1 MNAMKLLKQGI
12 ETSNWQNVIS
22 AFEMLTGEKLIVQN
36 ESPSS
41 LLMDLQSLVNK
52 YSESTFPPS
61 DLTEIDT
68 PTPTP
73 TPVKS
78 STKSSKKATKTKTPS
93 VEPNVRDIE
102 KLLTLNVKPGIPGE
116 PMRSGPIN
124 NVKRRMIDVGQ
135 ILVDEGLEVKNEE
148 ETTNRQSR
156 PKKMPKMFTCT
167 KCGNSFDLNKAYPAG
182 IAAGVVKCTNN
193 ACQERHILK

>member
-41 LLMDLQSLVNK
+41 LLTDLQSLINK
-52 YSESTFPPS
+52 YSGHS
-61 DLTEIDT
+61 TEIDL
-68 PTPTP
+68 PTPIP
-73 TPVKS
+73 
-78 STKSSKKATKTKTPS
+78 TKTPKKAS
-93 VEPNVRDIE
+93 KTKKANVEPNVRDIE
-102 KLLTLNVKPGIPGE
+102 KLLTLDVKPGIPGE

-124 NVKRRMIDVGQ
+124 HAKRQMVDVGQ

-148 ETTNRQSR
+148 ETANRQSR
-156 PKKMPKMFTCT
+156 PKKTPKMFTCT